1 MPILVIAEHDSSQ
14 VRNSTLSTITAAVQC
29 GEDIHLLIAGSNCQ
43 KAAEDSTTI
52 KGITKILVADAPSF
66 DHQLPENLAEQVLTI
81 AQGYSHLLVPATSF
95 GKAVM
100 PRIAAKLDIEQVSD
114 ITRIITPNT
123 FERPIYAGNA
133 IATVQ
138 TSDAIKAL
146 TVRTTA
152 FAPAEKNNEVPAPI
166 ENITAIPGTDRT
178 IFLSAQTDKSDRPEL
193 SSARIVV
200 AGGQGI
206 GSKENFRLI
215 EQLADRLGAAIGASR
230 AAVDAGYV
238 SNELQVGQT
247 GKIIAPDLYIAVG
260 ISGAVQ
266 HIAGIKDAKTI
277 VAINQ
282 DADAPIF
289 LSADYGI
296 VGDLNEVV
304 PQLIAALG

>member
-1 MPILVIAEHDSSQ
+1 MPILVIAEHDNQ
-14 VRNSTLSTITAAVQC
+14 QIKNSTLNTITAARQI
-29 GEDIHLLIAGSNCQ
+29 GEDIHLLIAGAGCQ
-43 KAAEDSTTI
+43 QTAEDGATV
-52 KGITKILVADAPSF
+52 KGVAKVLLADAPALA
-66 DHQLPENLAEQVLTI
+66 HGLPENLAEQVLAI
-81 AQGYSHLLVPATSF
+81 ARDYTHLLVPASSF

-100 PRIAAKLDIEQVSD
+100 PRIAAKLDVEQVSE
-114 ITRIITPNT
+114 ITKVVAPDT

-138 TSDAIKAL
+138 STDTIKAL

-152 FAPAEKNNEVPAPI
+152 FAPAEKGNAAPVEKI
-166 ENITAIPGTDRT
+166 DAVAGTGKAI
-178 IFLSAQTDKSDRPEL
+178 FQSAQSDKSDRPEL
-193 SSARIVV
+193 SSARVVV

-206 GSKENFRLI
+206 GSKENFKLV

-238 SNELQVGQT
+238 SNELQIGQT

-266 HIAGIKDAKTI
+266 HVAGIKDAKTI

-289 LSADYGI
+289 LTSDYGI

-304 PQLIAALG
+304 PQLISALA

>member
-14 VRNSTLSTITAAVQC
+14 VKNSTLSTITAAAQC
-29 GEDIHLLIAGSNCQ
+29 GEDIHLLIAGSSCQ
-43 KAAEDSTTI
+43 KAAEDSATI
-52 KGITKILVADAPSF
+52 KGITKILLADAPSLN
-66 DHQLPENLAEQVLTI
+66 HQLPENLAEQVLTI
-81 AQGYSHLLVPATSF
+81 AQGYTHLLAPATAF
-95 GKAVM
+95 GKALM
-100 PRIAAKLDIEQVSD
+100 PRIAAKLDIGQVSE
-114 ITRIITPNT
+114 ITKAVTPDT

-138 TSDAIKAL
+138 TTDTIKAL

-152 FAPAEKNNEVPAPI
+152 FAPAEKNSTTPVPI
-166 ENITAIPGTDRT
+166 EKITAVAGTDKT
-178 IFLSAQTDKSDRPEL
+178 TFLSAKNDRTDRPEL

-215 EQLADRLGAAIGASR
+215 EQLADKLGAAIGASR

-266 HIAGIKDAKTI
+266 HIAGIKDAKAI

>member
-1 MPILVIAEHDSSQ
+1 MPILVIAEHDNQ
-14 VRNSTLSTITAAVQC
+14 QIKNSTLNTITAARQID
-29 GEDIHLLIAGSNCQ
+29 EDIHLLVAGAGCQ
-43 KAAEDSTTI
+43 QAAEDSAI
-52 KGITKILVADAPSF
+52 VKGIAKVLLADAPALA
-66 DHQLPENLAEQVLTI
+66 HGLPENLAEQVLAI
-81 AQGYSHLLVPATSF
+81 AKDYTHLLVSASSF

-100 PRIAAKLDIEQVSD
+100 PRIAAKLDVEQVSE
-114 ITRIITPNT
+114 ITKVVASDT

-138 TSDAIKAL
+138 STDIIKAL

-152 FAPAEKNNEVPAPI
+152 FAPAEKGNAAPVEKI
-166 ENITAIPGTDRT
+166 DAVADTGKAVFQFAR
-178 IFLSAQTDKSDRPEL
+178 SDKSDRPEL
-193 SSARIVV
+193 SSARVVV

-206 GSKENFRLI
+206 GSKENFKLV

-238 SNELQVGQT
+238 SNELQIGQT

-266 HIAGIKDAKTI
+266 HVAGIKDAKTI

-289 LSADYGI
+289 LTSDYGI

-304 PQLIAALG
+304 PQLMSVLG

>member
-14 VRNSTLSTITAAVQC
+14 VRNSTLSTITAAAQC
-29 GEDIHLLIAGSNCQ
+29 GEDIHLLIAGSDCQ
-43 KAAEDSTTI
+43 KAAEDSATI
-52 KGITKILVADAPSF
+52 QGITKILLADAPSLA
-66 DHQLPENLAEQVLTI
+66 HQLPENLAEQVLTI
-81 AQGYSHLLVPATSF
+81 AEDYTHLLVPATAF
-95 GKAVM
+95 GKALM
-100 PRIAAKLDIEQVSD
+100 PRIAAKLDIEQLSE
-114 ITRIITPNT
+114 ITRVIAPDT

-133 IATVQ
+133 IATIQ
-138 TSDAIKAL
+138 TADAIKAL

-152 FAPAEKNNEVPAPI
+152 FAPAEKGNTVSVPI
-166 ENITAIPGTDRT
+166 EKITPVPGTDRT
-178 IFLSAQTDKSDRPEL
+178 VFLSVKSDKTDRPEL
-193 SSARIVV
+193 SSARVVV

-206 GSKENFRLI
+206 GSKENFKLI

-247 GKIIAPDLYIAVG
+247 GKIIAPDLYIAIG

-289 LSADYGI
+289 LAADYGI

-304 PQLIAALG
+304 PQLVAALG

>member
-1 MPILVIAEHDSSQ
+1 MPILVIAEHDNNQ
-14 VRNSTLSTITAAVQC
+14 LRNSTLNTVTAARQC
-29 GEDIHLLIAGSNCQ
+29 GNDIHLLVAGHDCR
-43 KAAEDSTTI
+43 KAAEEGATLQ
-52 KGITKILVADAPSF
+52 GITKVLLADSPSL
-66 DHQLPENLAEQVLTI
+66 DRGLPENLTEQTLTI
-81 AQGYSHLLVPATSF
+81 ARDYTHLLVPATSF

-100 PRIAAKLDIEQVSD
+100 PRIAAKLGIEQISE
-114 ITRIITPNT
+114 ITQVISPDT

-138 TSDAIKAL
+138 TTDAIKAI

-152 FAPAEKNNEVPAPI
+152 FAPVEKGNAAPI
-166 ENITAIPGTDRT
+166 ENIQTVAGTDKTR
-178 IFLSAQTDKSDRPEL
+178 FLSAQTEKTDRPEL

-206 GSKENFRLI
+206 GSKDNFKLI
-215 EQLADRLGAAIGASR
+215 EQLADKLGAAIGASR

-238 SNELQVGQT
+238 SNEYQIGQT

-266 HIAGIKDAKTI
+266 HVAGIKDAKTI

-289 LSADYGI
+289 LTADYGI

-304 PQLIAALG
+304 PQLMTALS

>member
-1 MPILVIAEHDSSQ
+1 MSILVIAEHDSSQ
-14 VRNSTLSTITAAVQC
+14 VKNSTLNTITAAGQC
-29 GEDIHLLIAGSNCQ
+29 GKDIHLLIAGDNCQ
-43 KAAEDSTTI
+43 QVAENSTTI
-52 KGITKILVADAPSF
+52 QGITKILLAEAPS
-66 DHQLPENLAEQVLTI
+66 HSHNLPENLAGQVLTI
-81 AQGYSHLLVPATSF
+81 AKDYTHLLVSATAF

-100 PRIAAKLDIEQVSD
+100 PRIAAKLNIEQISE
-114 ITRIITPNT
+114 ITRVITPDT

-138 TSDAIKAL
+138 TTDIIKAL

-152 FAPAEKNNEVPAPI
+152 FASAAKNSTAPVPIQKIVPVA
-166 ENITAIPGTDRT
+166 GTGRT
-178 IFLSAQTDKSDRPEL
+178 TFLSAKSDKTDRPEL

-206 GSKENFRLI
+206 GSKENFKLI
-215 EQLADRLGAAIGASR
+215 EQLADKLGAAIGASR

-266 HIAGIKDAKTI
+266 HVAGIKDAKTI

-304 PQLIAALG
+304 PQLIEALG

>member
-1 MPILVIAEHDSSQ
+1 MPILVIAEHDNQ
-14 VRNSTLSTITAAVQC
+14 QIKNSTLNTITAARQI
-29 GEDIHLLIAGSNCQ
+29 GEDIHLLVAGAGCKQ
-43 KAAEDSTTI
+43 AAENGATV
-52 KGITKILVADAPSF
+52 KGVAKVLLADASALA
-66 DHQLPENLAEQVLTI
+66 HGLPENLAEQVLAI
-81 AQGYSHLLVPATSF
+81 ARDYTHLLVPASSF

-100 PRIAAKLDIEQVSD
+100 PRIAAKLDVEQVSE
-114 ITRIITPNT
+114 ITKVVASDT

-138 TSDAIKAL
+138 STDAIKAL

-152 FAPAEKNNEVPAPI
+152 FAPAEKGNAAPVKKI
-166 ENITAIPGTDRT
+166 DAVTGTGKAI
-178 IFLSAQTDKSDRPEL
+178 FQSAQSDKSDRPEL
-193 SSARIVV
+193 SSARVVV

-206 GSKENFRLI
+206 GSKENFKLV
-215 EQLADRLGAAIGASR
+215 EQLADRLSAAIGASR

-238 SNELQVGQT
+238 SNELQIGQT

-266 HIAGIKDAKTI
+266 HVAGIKDAKTI

-289 LSADYGI
+289 LTSDYGI

-304 PQLIAALG
+304 PQLISALG

>member
-114 ITRIITPNT
+114 IIRIITPNT